1 MVVFTI
7 NVYQYI
13 CRWVF
18 RLCMTVLDACT
29 TAEDGGSLPHCHNN
43 GVCENGSH
51 GDSPGTFSCVCPA
64 GFTGPTCEQGL
75 TSSFLSCPLLLSP
88 FFTLSWLLSHRRCL
102 LVLQFISAFL
112 HLRLL
117 YTLQASRWV
126 HSANETRPTFYLL
139 PMKRAAGFCYNCF
152 KVL

>member
-1 MVVFTI
+1 
-7 NVYQYI
+7 
-13 CRWVF
+13 
-18 RLCMTVLDACT
+18 MTVLDACT

-64 GFTGPTCEQGL
+64 GFTGPTCQQGL

-102 LVLQFISAFL
+102 LVYFCFSSSSSAVQ
-112 HLRLL
+112 
-117 YTLQASRWV
+117 TASQEVGASR
-126 HSANETRPTFYLL
+126 
-139 PMKRAAGFCYNCF
+139 
-152 KVL
+152 